1 MSNSGLENPPPKKEE
16 QRAKRFFAGV
26 LWNWVGVAL
35 NIVIGLLLSP
45 YIARKLGAERYGIWA
60 LVFTL
65 VEYLWFFDLGFN
77 TSVTQFVA
85 KYRARNE
92 PEKIN
97 HVINTDLV
105 YFCVVAI
112 VFALA
117 TLLVAWRGVGLFK
130 IADPLNREDFRIV
143 ILIVGLGWAINF

>member
-1 MSNSGLENPPPKKEE
+1 MSEFQNQPATEAP
-16 QRAKRFFAGV
+16 RAHRFFAGV

-35 NIVIGLLLSP
+35 NVAIGLLLSP
-45 YIARKLGAERYGIWA
+45 YIARKLGSERYGIWV
-60 LVFTL
+60 LVFSL

-92 PEKIN
+92 PDQIN
-97 HVINTDLV
+97 RVISTGLV
-105 YFCVVAI
+105 YFCAVAV

-117 TLLVAWRGVGLFK
+117 TLLVAWRGVELFK
-130 IADPLNREDFRIV
+130 IASPVDRQDFRY
-143 ILIVGLGWAINF
+143 